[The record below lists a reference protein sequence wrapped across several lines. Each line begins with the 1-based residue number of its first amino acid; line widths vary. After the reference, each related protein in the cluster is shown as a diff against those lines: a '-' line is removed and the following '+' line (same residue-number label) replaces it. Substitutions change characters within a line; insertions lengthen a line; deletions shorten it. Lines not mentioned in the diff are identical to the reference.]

1 MFIIRMNCPI
11 CLSEIGFIYKKGPCK
26 CKLKYHRNC
35 YNEMIKNNK
44 INCCWCRENITSNR
58 TNFVFITF
66 LLGYTLPN
74 FFSDN
79 NIKNKKAYI
88 LLFFDTILMCELIE
102 NIYNIIVRK
111 KVILATIIISLLLF
125 KNILI
130 KKYLHLI
137 NE

>member
-1 MFIIRMNCPI
+1 MNCPI
-11 CLSEIGFIYKKGPCK
+11 CLGEIRFIYKKAPCK
-26 CKLKYHRNC
+26 CKLKYHRKC
-35 YNEMIKNNK
+35 YNEMLKNNK
-44 INCCWCRENITSNR
+44 INCCWCRKNIISKSN
-58 TNFVFITF
+58 FDCVKF

-88 LLFFDTILMCELIE
+88 LLFFDTIMFCELIE

-111 KVILATIIISLLLF
+111 KIILSTIIISLLLY

-130 KKYLHLI
+130 KKI
-137 NE
+137 